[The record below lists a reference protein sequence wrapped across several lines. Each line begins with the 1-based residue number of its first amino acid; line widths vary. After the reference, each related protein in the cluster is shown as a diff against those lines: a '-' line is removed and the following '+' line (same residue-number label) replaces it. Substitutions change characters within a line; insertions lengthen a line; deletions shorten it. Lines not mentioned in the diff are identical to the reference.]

1 MWESGWG
8 PDGDHF
14 QSFANCPDHQTLI
27 LPLLSTVV
35 GQQPTTTSPRFG
47 TQLAPGRLIY
57 QMTLNGGLFR
67 QVTYSS
73 TSDLQLSL
81 SFYLLKEKKN
91 KVDYNTDDY
100 EIVSCNCKADLLLS
114 PLILTPIP
122 AQPGWGIRAFAEPF
136 PFESGPRSLGH
147 FGYELPHAVSPL
159 ISPPAFAAGRLRRV
173 SAPDLGFWIIIL
185 VFPLIEWH
193 DA

>member
-1 MWESGWG
+1 MEITFSLL
-8 PDGDHF
+8 PTV
-14 QSFANCPDHQTLI
+14 QTITLLI

-81 SFYLLKEKKN
+81 SFYLLMREKKN
-91 KVDYNTDDY
+91 KVDYNVDDY

-114 PLILTPIP
+114 PLLLTPIP

-136 PFESGPRSLGH
+136 PFESGPRPLGH
-147 FGYELPHAVSPL
+147 SGYELPHAVSPL

-193 DA
+193 EA